1 MTDSS
6 NPTTEQSETD
16 RQLKIL
22 TIFHYVVAGLTALL
36 ACFPIIHLVV
46 GITVV
51 MTSDPS
57 RNSAPSWFGWIFI
70 IAAAAMILAGMAVA
84 VVIAIGGR
92 CLQKRRHYTFCM
104 VVAAICCL
112 IFPFGTI
119 LGVFTIVVLM
129 RAEVEALFEKPA

>member
-1 MTDSS
+1 MTDAAASTL
-6 NPTTEQSETD
+6 PTPQAE
-16 RQLKIL
+16 RHLKML

-46 GITVV
+46 GFTVL
-51 MTSDPS
+51 MTADPS
-57 RNSAPSWFGWIFI
+57 KNSAPAWFGWIFI
-70 IAAAAMILAGMAVA
+70 VAAAAMIVSGMALAITIV
-84 VVIAIGGR
+84 IGGR
-92 CLQKRRHYTFCM
+92 CLQKRRHYTFCL

-112 IFPFGTI
+112 LFPFGTI